1 MCGRVAWRGV
11 SVTGGVSF
19 GIARTQVH
27 IKVLTAVPVQPDC
40 NRRRHGISGRWQDRD
55 LRFTHQ
61 NRTWVQFSQMVNRP
75 VSIPAARRQTRAR
88 AESLREAY
96 RGLRAM
102 GWTEG
107 EAGNLAAHLAGLDVT
122 RKGWRIG
129 EVEAL
134 LFIRSLV
141 STGRLDP

>member
-1 MCGRVAWRGV
+1 
-11 SVTGGVSF
+11 
-19 GIARTQVH
+19 
-27 IKVLTAVPVQPDC
+27 
-40 NRRRHGISGRWQDRD
+40 
-55 LRFTHQ
+55 
-61 NRTWVQFSQMVNRP
+61 MVNRP
-75 VSIPAARRQTRAR
+75 VSIPAARRQSRAR
-88 AESLREAY
+88 AESLHEAY

-107 EAGNLAAHLAGLDVT
+107 EAGNLAAHLAGLEVT
-122 RKGWRIG
+122 RKGWQIQ